1 MTRTVTTTRLT
12 ATLLAATACLLMSG
26 CPSQTVKD
34 GAKAAAAPTPGDTS
48 LNATT
53 SQCEAERDMMQ
64 TAVDAYEILNSAKP
78 TSEAA
83 MVPDWLRAESPYMDL
98 DAAGNVVAAPGS
110 GCT

>member
-1 MTRTVTTTRLT
+1 MTRRV
-12 ATLLAATACLLMSG
+12 AALLATTACLLMSG

-34 GAKAAAAPTPGDTS
+34 GAKAAAAPTPGATA

-53 SQCEAERDMMQ
+53 AQCAAERGMMQ
-64 TAVDAYEILNSAKP
+64 TAVDAYEVLNGAKP
-78 TSEAA
+78 ASEAA